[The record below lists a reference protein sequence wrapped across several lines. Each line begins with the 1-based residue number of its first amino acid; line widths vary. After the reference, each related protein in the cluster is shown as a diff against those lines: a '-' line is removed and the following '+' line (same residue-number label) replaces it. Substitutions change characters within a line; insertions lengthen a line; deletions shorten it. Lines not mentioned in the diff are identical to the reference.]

1 MQFIEQETKW
11 RLVLG
16 AGTLY
21 GALKTL
27 DKKGWIVALDTEEA
41 GSRKKEYLITPI
53 GKEVAMQELER
64 LKELIETA
72 QVIMIGGVN
81 VRKKV
86 YKVFLNELD
95 GQEKWLNEMADQG
108 WELVRTTRFMYEF
121 QAYLP
126 SAYHYQVEF
135 VA

>member
-1 MQFIEQETKW
+1 
-11 RLVLG
+11 
-16 AGTLY
+16 
-21 GALKTL
+21 
-27 DKKGWIVALDTEEA
+27 
-41 GSRKKEYLITPI
+41 
-53 GKEVAMQELER
+53 MQELER

>member
-1 MQFIEQETKW
+1 MRDHVKGGALTETTFYILLALFEAKHGYAIMQFIEQETKG

-27 DKKGWIVALDTEEA
+27 DKKGWIVAMDTEEA

-72 QVIMIGGVN
+72 QVIMIG
-81 VRKKV
+81 
-86 YKVFLNELD
+86 E
-95 GQEKWLNEMADQG
+95 E
-108 WELVRTTRFMYEF
+108 
-121 QAYLP
+121 
-126 SAYHYQVEF
+126 
-135 VA
+135 